1 MKPEKIKVGD
11 RLLLKE
17 HGHGFEYAVLPPG
30 VEGQEVI
37 EVGSDFVLLRG
48 TDGADRV
55 RYPAFLLSE
64 GAQAASASVPE
75 AA

>member
-1 MKPEKIKVGD
+1 MNAEKIKVGD
-11 RLLLKE
+11 RLLLRE
-17 HGHGFEYAVLPPG
+17 HGHGFKYAVLPPG

-48 TDGADRV
+48 ADGADWV

-64 GAQAASASVPE
+64 GAQTASTNVPE